1 MIELNA
7 KEAVN
12 YNMGVVNILGVEVL
26 HKDIV
31 VNGSYNET
39 IDLSAVPEGIYYL
52 YLKNDEQSVV
62 RKLIIQR

>member
-1 MIELNA
+1 
-7 KEAVN
+7 
-12 YNMGVVNILGVEVL
+12 
-26 HKDIV
+26 V

-52 YLKNDEQSVV
+52 YLKNDERSVV